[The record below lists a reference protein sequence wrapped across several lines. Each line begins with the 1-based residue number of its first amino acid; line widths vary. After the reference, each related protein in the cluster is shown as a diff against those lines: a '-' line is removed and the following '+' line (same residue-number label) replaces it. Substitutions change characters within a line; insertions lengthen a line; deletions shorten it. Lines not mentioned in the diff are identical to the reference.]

1 MKQIINCTLI
11 LFVVIFLP
19 AYASAQSGTYYTIRD
34 FETWSSIN
42 LKYKPTKKLKVNL
55 SQQLRLKDN
64 STTLN
69 AYFTQL
75 GLDYKLADFVNIAA
89 ASRLIT
95 ENDDQGKIQGKENH
109 FRWQGDL
116 EFNHDISRFL
126 FKFRLRYQNKDELQK
141 TSDEIKKTTRFKLS
155 STYNIKD
162 WKWDPT
168 FSAEAF
174 NGITNNDGFYKMRY
188 TLSTN
193 FKLYTGSLGLFIRTE
208 NELQGEYP
216 KRTNILGI
224 KYNFTIKK
232 KNK

>member
-1 MKQIINCTLI
+1 MKQIIYGILI
-11 LFVVIFLP
+11 LFIAVFFPV
-19 AYASAQSGTYYTIRD
+19 YASAQSGTKYIIRD

-42 LKYKPTKKLKVNL
+42 LKYKPTKNLKVNL

-64 STTLN
+64 STSLN
-69 AYFTQL
+69 SYFTQL
-75 GLDYKLADFVNIAA
+75 GLDYKVADFINIAI
-89 ASRLIT
+89 ASRLIV

-109 FRWQGDL
+109 FRWQTDL
-116 EFNHDISRFL
+116 EFNHAINRFL
-126 FKFRLRYQNKDELQK
+126 LKLRLRYQNKDELQK
-141 TSDEIKKTTRFKLS
+141 TSDEIKKTNRFKLS
-155 STYNIKD
+155 STYNFKD

-193 FKLYTGSLGLFIRTE
+193 YKLNIGSLGLFIRTE

-216 KRTNILGI
+216 ERTNILGA

>member
-1 MKQIINCTLI
+1 MKQIIYCVLI
-11 LFVVIFLP
+11 LFIAVFSTV
-19 AYASAQSGTYYTIRD
+19 YASAQSGTYYTIRD

-42 LKYKPTKKLKVNL
+42 LKYKPTKNLKVNL

-64 STTLN
+64 STSVN
-69 AYFTQL
+69 AYFTQF
-75 GLDYKLADFVNIAA
+75 GIDYKLSDFVNIAV
-89 ASRLIT
+89 ASRLVN

-109 FRWQGDL
+109 FRWQTDL
-116 EFNHDISRFL
+116 KLNHAINRFL
-126 FKFRLRYQNKDELQK
+126 LKLRLRYQSKDELQK

-155 STYNIKD
+155 STYNFKD

-174 NGITNNDGFYKMRY
+174 NGITNNDGLYKMRY

-193 FKLYTGSLGLFIRTE
+193 YKLNMGSLGLFIRTE
-208 NELQGEYP
+208 NELQGEHP
-216 KRTNILGI
+216 KRTNILGV

>member
-19 AYASAQSGTYYTIRD
+19 AYASAQSGTYFTIRD

-126 FKFRLRYQNKDELQK
+126 FKFRIRYQNKDELQK

-168 FSAEAF
+168 FSAEVF

-208 NELQGEYP
+208 NELQG
-216 KRTNILGI
+216 
-224 KYNFTIKK
+224 
-232 KNK
+232 